1 MLLRPWDFAGKST
14 GVGFCFLLQRIFLI
28 KGLNPG
34 LPHCKQMLYHLSY
47 QGSLDSIL
55 KSRDITWLTKIHIVK
70 AMVFSGSHVWMW
82 ELDHKEGW
90 LWKDWC
96 FQTVVLEKT
105 LKSPLDSK
113 EIKPVNLKENQPWIF
128 IGRTDPEFVGHLMQR
143 ANSLEKT
150 LMLGKI
156 AGRRRS
162 GPERMRCLGG
172 ITESMD
178 MSLCKLQEMVKDR
191 EAWRAAVHGVTK
203 SRAGLNDWTMYNN
216 CTYTDVLSLLHY
228 QGFWKQCSIS
238 TVKGWGKGK
247 L

>member
-1 MLLRPWDFAGKST
+1 
-14 GVGFCFLLQRIFLI
+14 
-28 KGLNPG
+28 
-34 LPHCKQMLYHLSY
+34 
-47 QGSLDSIL
+47 
-55 KSRDITWLTKIHIVK
+55 
-70 AMVFSGSHVWMW
+70 MW
-82 ELDHKEGW
+82 ELDYKETW
-90 LWKDWC
+90 VPKNWC
-96 FQTVVLEKT
+96 FWTVVLEKT
-105 LKSPLDSK
+105 LESPLDSK
-113 EIKPVNLKENQPWIF
+113 EIKPVNPKGNKPWIVLE
-128 IGRTDPEFVGHLMQR
+128 GLMLKLMLQYFVHVLQR
-143 ANSLEKT
+143 ANSLEKI

-172 ITESMD
+172 ITEPMD

>member
-1 MLLRPWDFAGKST
+1 MLLCPWDFAGKST

-28 KGLNPG
+28 KGLNSG

-70 AMVFSGSHVWMW
+70 AMVFPGSHVWMW

-143 ANSLEKT
+143 ANSLEKDSDA
-150 LMLGKI
+150 GKDWGQKEKWAREDEMFGWHNRI
-156 AGRRRS
+156 NGHEFVQTP
-162 GPERMRCLGG
+162 GDGEGQG
-172 ITESMD
+172 
-178 MSLCKLQEMVKDR
+178 SLAC
-191 EAWRAAVHGVTK
+191 
-203 SRAGLNDWTMYNN
+203 
-216 CTYTDVLSLLHY
+216 
-228 QGFWKQCSIS
+228 CSPWNH
-238 TVKGWGKGK
+238 KE
-247 L
+247 